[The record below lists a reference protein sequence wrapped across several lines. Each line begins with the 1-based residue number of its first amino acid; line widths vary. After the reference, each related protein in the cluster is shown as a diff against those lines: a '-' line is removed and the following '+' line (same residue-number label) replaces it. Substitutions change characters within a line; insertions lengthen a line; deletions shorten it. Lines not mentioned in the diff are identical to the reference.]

1 MQAELFDLSPQ
12 PPQRPYSIPVYKIA
26 LVRESALKMP
36 HRPRVISSVDVA
48 EIVRT
53 YLVGTDREHFLV
65 LTLDTKNHL
74 IGLNT
79 VSIGSLSSSLAHPRE
94 VMKLAILQNAAAIIV
109 AHNHPSSDVTASQ
122 EDRNLTERLKQVGD
136 LLGIRLLDH
145 VIVGDGTERFCSFA
159 DDGLL

>member
-1 MQAELFDLSPQ
+1 MQAELFALSAQ
-12 PPQRPYSIPVYKIA
+12 PPQRPYSLPVYKIA
-26 LVRESALKMP
+26 LVRETALKLA
-36 HRPRVISSVDVA
+36 HQPRMISSGDVA

-53 YLVGTDREHFLV
+53 YLAGTDREHFLV
-65 LTLDTKNHL
+65 LTLDSKNRL

-79 VSIGSLSSSLAHPRE
+79 VSIGSLNSSLAHPRE

-109 AHNHPSSDVTASQ
+109 AHNHPSGEVTASQ
-122 EDRNLTERLKQVGD
+122 EDRNLTDRLKQVSE

-145 VIVGDGTERFCSFA
+145 VIVGDGTERVFSFA

>member
-1 MQAELFDLSPQ
+1 MQAELFDLSLQ
-12 PPQRPYSIPVYKIA
+12 PPRRPYSIPVYKIA
-26 LVRESALKMP
+26 LVRETALKLP
-36 HRPRVISSVDVA
+36 HRPRMMSSVDVA

-53 YLVGTDREHFLV
+53 C
-65 LTLDTKNHL
+65 
-74 IGLNT
+74 
-79 VSIGSLSSSLAHPRE
+79 LSSSSAHPRE

-122 EDRNLTERLKQVGD
+122 EDRTLTERLKHVGD

-145 VIVGDGTERFCSFA
+145 IIVGDGAEQFFSFA

>member
-1 MQAELFDLSPQ
+1 MQAELFDWSPQ
-12 PPQRPYSIPVYKIA
+12 PPRRPYSIPVYKIA
-26 LVRESALKMP
+26 LVRETALKMP
-36 HRPRVISSVDVA
+36 HRPRMVSSVDVA

-53 YLVGTDREHFLV
+53 YLAGTDREHFLV
-65 LTLDTKNHL
+65 LTLDCKNRL

-94 VMKLAILQNAAAIIV
+94 VFKLAILQNAAAIII
-109 AHNHPSSDVTASQ
+109 AHNHPSGDITKSV
-122 EDRNLTERLKQVGD
+122 EDRNLTERLKHVGD

-145 VIVGDGTERFCSFA
+145 VTVGDGTERFFSFA